1 MPPEK
6 KISLAAKAR
15 QKEARLEIADL
26 FEEALAQRAKFHL
39 AFDPGVTSL
48 KNITGALYSHDN
60 LSVVLEL
67 TGVKGYSQKWQSEV
81 VTVYFEIIDRGLKQG
96 IFYSFDARIEE
107 IKEKDGERLFVH
119 LSFPLAVDRAQRRK
133 SLRVVGDLDC
143 FAQLT
148 LWVYNAEGKF
158 DLSDPFLRLDD
169 FISGL
174 VRLDDVSAGG
184 MRLLFTQPF
193 MHGKAV
199 EIAKGLRFI
208 VSTKVKNTQCPG
220 DKDVWLIARVN
231 NTYENP
237 VTRNIEAGIEFIA
250 EGKINP
256 DNKVIWKKVAGHVV
270 ENVGAWTYTW
280 YLLQI
285 RE

>member
-6 KISLAAKAR
+6 KLLSEAQAR
-15 QKEARLEIADL
+15 QDEVRRKIGDL
-26 FEEALAQRAKFHL
+26 FEEALAQRSKFYL
-39 AFDPGVTSL
+39 AFEPGISSL
-48 KNITGALYSHDN
+48 KNIAGALSSYDN
-60 LSVVLEL
+60 LNVVLEL
-67 TGVKGYSQKWQSEV
+67 MGMKGYSQKWQDAV

-96 IFYSFDARIEE
+96 IFYTFDARIEE
-107 IKEKDGERLFVH
+107 IEETNGDRLFLH

-133 SLRVVGDLDC
+133 SLRVAGELDC
-143 FAQLT
+143 FDQLT

-169 FISGL
+169 FASG
-174 VRLDDVSAGG
+174 VARLENISAGG
-184 MRLLFTQPF
+184 LRVLFTPSF
-193 MHGKAV
+193 LHGKAV

-208 VSTKVKNTQCPG
+208 ISIKVKNTQCPG

-256 DNKVIWKKVAGHVV
+256 DNKVIWKKVVENVV